1 MVLPKYER
9 TIREAA
15 RINNLDWRLL
25 ASVAYQE
32 SRWRKDAVSYTGV
45 RGLMMLTKN
54 TADYLG
60 VKNRVDPIQSIQG
73 GAKYINQLLKRL
85 PEKVVEPDRTWFALA
100 AYNLGLGHV
109 NDAFILG
116 RNQNKNP
123 YNWLDMKPILLQ
135 LSKSQYYKTTKY
147 GYARGWEAL
156 KYVQNIRQ
164 YYDILVFLD
173 SKDEDKKNKI
183 INERIPQSL

>member
-1 MVLPKYER
+1 
-9 TIREAA
+9 
-15 RINNLDWRLL
+15 
-25 ASVAYQE
+25 
-32 SRWRKDAVSYTGV
+32 
-45 RGLMMLTKN
+45 MLTQD
-54 TADYLG
+54 TAKYLG
-60 VKNRVDPIQSIQG
+60 VENRTDPIQSIRG

-85 PEKVVEPDRTWFALA
+85 PTKVLEPDRTWFALA

-109 NDAFILG
+109 TDAFQLA

-123 YNWLDMKPILLQ
+123 YNWLEMKPILLQ

-173 SKDEDKKNKI
+173 SKDDEKKNKI
-183 INERIPQSL
+183 INDRIPQSL